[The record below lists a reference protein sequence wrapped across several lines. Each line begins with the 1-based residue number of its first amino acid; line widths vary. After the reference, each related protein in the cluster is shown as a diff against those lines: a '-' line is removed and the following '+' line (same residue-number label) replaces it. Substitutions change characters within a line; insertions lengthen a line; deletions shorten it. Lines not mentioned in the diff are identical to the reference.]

1 MHNSYSYIFVIELH
15 ELHMYTISHIV
26 GYIHYNSCNLFDSTH
41 TCKNTLNC
49 NELQMVVAM
58 SCKWS
63 LQWIANGRCNE
74 LQMVLATLKPN
85 CKAICKSPHFFI
97 VMFQYLYVFILYS
110 IATWMFKLQA
120 PLQFHVYIVSIF
132 ATFSLNLEI
141 LLYFFSFSFIGHYH
155 IDWTINPFLLG
166 KAFCHLQ
173 KILYC
178 VYFMLH
184 IWKAHYECILCN

>member
-1 MHNSYSYIFVIELH
+1 MSYIH
-15 ELHMYTISHIV
+15 C
-26 GYIHYNSCNLFDSTH
+26 NSCNLFDSTH

-49 NELQMVVAM
+49 NDLQMV
-58 SCKWS
+58 
-63 LQWIANGRCNE
+63 I
-74 LQMVLATLKPN
+74 ATLKPSY
-85 CKAICKSPHFFI
+85 KADYKLPHFFI
-97 VMFQYLYVFILYS
+97 VMLQYLYVFTLYA
-110 IATWMFKLQA
+110 IALECSNYKLHCNFMF
-120 PLQFHVYIVSIF
+120 IVSIF

-178 VYFMLH
+178 IFFMLH
-184 IWKAHYECILCN
+184 I